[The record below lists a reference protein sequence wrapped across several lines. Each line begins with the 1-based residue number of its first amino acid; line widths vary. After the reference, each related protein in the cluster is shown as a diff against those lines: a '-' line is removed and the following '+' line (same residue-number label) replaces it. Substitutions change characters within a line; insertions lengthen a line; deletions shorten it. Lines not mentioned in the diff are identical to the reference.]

1 MENLFPLFQLNSA
14 GRPVLES
21 ALDAKIRS
29 ILLVEDDTLVAM
41 LAEDMLVELGYE
53 LHGNPRNVAEALL
66 AVKRG
71 GFDAAMLDVNLAG
84 EKAYPVAEALAA
96 SGIPFIFST
105 GYGEQSV
112 PPEYGGW
119 PVAAKPYTIDGLGQA
134 LADAFAQA
142 GAA

>member
-1 MENLFPLFQLNSA
+1 LEN
-14 GRPVLES
+14 
-21 ALDAKIRS
+21 ALDNKNRS
-29 ILLVEDDTLVAM
+29 ILLVEDDNLVAM

-84 EKAYPVAEALAA
+84 EKVFPVADALAA

-112 PPEYGGW
+112 PTPYGDR
-119 PVAAKPYTIDGLGQA
+119 PVAAKPYTIDGLEQA
-134 LADAFAQA
+134 LAEAFAQA
-142 GAA
+142 GVT